1 MLVGDIM
8 TVEIGDVVG
17 VDGIL
22 INTNEIYVDESIIT
36 GEKKLK
42 VKTRISDNLKESKI
56 NPFLMSGS
64 EVLQGSGEMIVCCIG
79 KNTLFGKYRQ

>member
-1 MLVGDIM
+1 M
-8 TVEIGDVVG
+8 GDVVG

-22 INTNEIYVDESIIT
+22 IKSNDIYVDESIIT

-42 VKTRISDNLKESKI
+42 LKTKISENLKESKI

-64 EVLQGSGEMIVCCIG
+64 EVL
-79 KNTLFGKYRQ
+79 

>member
-8 TVEIGDVVG
+8 IVEMGDVVG

-42 VKTRISDNLKESKI
+42 LKTRISDNLKDSKI

-64 EVLQGSGEMIVCCIG
+64 EVL
-79 KNTLFGKYRQ
+79 